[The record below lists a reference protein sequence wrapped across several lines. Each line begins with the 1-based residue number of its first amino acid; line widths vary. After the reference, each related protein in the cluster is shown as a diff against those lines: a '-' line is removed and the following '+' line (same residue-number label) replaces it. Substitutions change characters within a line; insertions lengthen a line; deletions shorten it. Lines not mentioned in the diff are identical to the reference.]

1 MAKKAQARRQGHSG
15 APAWAWLLAGLLVGA
30 LVFLGY
36 RQYQVM
42 MADAPQVN
50 QPQAGASQSDNPD
63 KNVEPPAS
71 GVEDGVLDT
80 DYSFYD
86 VLPTQETVA
95 VEDETAGDA
104 DAADSTPGNSDATA
118 TNSANADSA
127 NPNMATAS
135 TAEPTNTSAA
145 PAQTTE
151 AGTSRYLLQAGA
163 FERSADADDLK
174 ARIALSGEA
183 ARVETA
189 EINGKTYYRVRL
201 GPYNDAAAAE
211 RARANLA
218 GQGIRADRIAVK

>member
-1 MAKKAQARRQGHSG
+1 MAKKAQARRQGSSG
-15 APAWAWLLAGLLVGA
+15 APLWAWLLAGLLVGA

-42 MADAPQVN
+42 MADAPAVN
-50 QPQAGASQSDNPD
+50 QPQVGASPSDNPD

-95 VEDETAGDA
+95 VEDETVGDV
-104 DAADSTPGNSDATA
+104 DAADATSGPSDLSATD
-118 TNSANADSA
+118 SANADAVNPSTAAGTTA
-127 NPNMATAS
+127 NPANAAAAPEPATGA
-135 TAEPTNTSAA
+135 NTS
-145 PAQTTE
+145 
-151 AGTSRYLLQAGA
+151 RFLLQAGA

-218 GQGIRADRIAVK
+218 GQGIRADRIALK

>member
-1 MAKKAQARRQGHSG
+1 MAKKAQARRQGSSG
-15 APAWAWLLAGLLVGA
+15 APLWAWLLAGLLVGA

-42 MADAPQVN
+42 MADAPVVN
-50 QPQAGASQSDNPD
+50 QPQAGASPSDNPD

-95 VEDETAGDA
+95 VEDETAGDV
-104 DAADSTPGNSDATA
+104 DAADATSGPSDATA
-118 TNSANADSA
+118 TNSANADAANPTTGTSA
-127 NPNMATAS
+127 NPANAAAAPGPATEA
-135 TAEPTNTSAA
+135 NTS
-145 PAQTTE
+145 
-151 AGTSRYLLQAGA
+151 RFLLQAGA

>member
-1 MAKKAQARRQGHSG
+1 MAKKAQARRQGSSG
-15 APAWAWLLAGLLVGA
+15 APPWAWLLAGLLVGA
-30 LVFLGY
+30 LAYLGY

-42 MADAPQVN
+42 MADAPVGD

-86 VLPTQETVA
+86 VLPTQETVDVESEAPAAGSEDGLA
-95 VEDETAGDA
+95 VETQPSE
-104 DAADSTPGNSDATA
+104 SD
-118 TNSANADSA
+118 
-127 NPNMATAS
+127 TAS
-135 TAEPTNTSAA
+135 TKPAEPASATTTT
-145 PAQTTE
+145 PAASKE
-151 AGTSRYLLQAGA
+151 ATAASNRYLLQAGA

-183 ARVETA
+183 AWVETA

-201 GPYNDAAAAE
+201 GPYTDAAAAE

>member
-1 MAKKAQARRQGHSG
+1 
-15 APAWAWLLAGLLVGA
+15 
-30 LVFLGY
+30 
-36 RQYQVM
+36 
-42 MADAPQVN
+42 
-50 QPQAGASQSDNPD
+50 
-63 KNVEPPAS
+63 
-71 GVEDGVLDT
+71 LDT

-95 VEDETAGDA
+95 VEDETGGDV
-104 DAADSTPGNSDATA
+104 DAADATTGPSDVTA
-118 TNSANADSA
+118 TNSANADAA
-127 NPNMATAS
+127 NPNTATGT
-135 TAEPTNTSAA
+135 TANPANAAAA
-145 PAQTTE
+145 PGSATE
-151 AGTSRYLLQAGA
+151 ANTGRFLLQAGA

-218 GQGIRADRIAVK
+218 GQGIRADRIALK

>member
-1 MAKKAQARRQGHSG
+1 MAKKAQARRQGSSG
-15 APAWAWLLAGLLVGA
+15 APLWAWLLAGLLVGA

-42 MADAPQVN
+42 MADAPAVN
-50 QPQAGASQSDNPD
+50 QPQAGASPSDNPD

-95 VEDETAGDA
+95 VEDETGGDV
-104 DAADSTPGNSDATA
+104 DAADATTGPSDVTA
-118 TNSANADSA
+118 TNSANADA
-127 NPNMATAS
+127 AAAPGPATEA
-135 TAEPTNTSAA
+135 NTS
-145 PAQTTE
+145 
-151 AGTSRYLLQAGA
+151 RFLLQAGA

-218 GQGIRADRIAVK
+218 GQGIPADRIAVK